1 MSWLI
6 LQFNS
11 LHALHSLMKAMLDGE
26 NFLHDF
32 SSVQLV
38 HAPCP
43 RISPPDT
50 LGVFLDQIKL
60 SAFSSNSYDAI
71 LAITIGPLVTTLVIC
86 CSLYV

>member
-50 LGVFLDQIKL
+50 L
-60 SAFSSNSYDAI
+60 
-71 LAITIGPLVTTLVIC
+71 
-86 CSLYV
+86 